1 MCSDPCLLALYI
13 LCAQMDL
20 PNREDWPDY
29 YKLIKAPIALN
40 TIRDRV
46 KAGKYRKWELFAAEL
61 SRVFSNA
68 KKYNAPDSQVYEDA
82 DVMESLLHELAN
94 E

>member
-1 MCSDPCLLALYI
+1 ME
-13 LCAQMDL
+13 L
-20 PNREDWPDY
+20 PDREEWPDY
-29 YKLIKAPIALN
+29 YELIKAPIALN

-46 KAGKYRKWELFAAEL
+46 KCGKYRKWELFEAEM

-68 KKYNAPDSQVYEDA
+68 KKYNAPDSEVYEDA
-82 DVMESLLHELAN
+82 DVMESLLRDLAR